1 MKHLK
6 KKKEF
11 HRARNQRKALMFGLL
26 SNFILSGKIKT
37 SEAKA
42 KEVKNTVD
50 RIINKAKEAQDSSKK
65 FSVVRYLEG
74 KISKPAIKKITS
86 DFIKEFSGR
95 KSGYA
100 QVVKLGARKGDASKM
115 AIVKFTE

>member
-11 HRARNQRKALMFGLL
+11 HRTRNQRKALMFGLL
-26 SNFILSGKIKT
+26 SNFILSGEIKT

-50 RIINKAKEAQDSSKK
+50 RIINKAKEVKDPAKK
-65 FSVVRYLEG
+65 FSIRRYLDG
-74 KISKPAIKKITS
+74 KISKPAIEKITG

-100 QVVKLGARKGDASKM
+100 RVVKLGARRGDASEM
-115 AIVKFTE
+115 AIVKFV

>member
-11 HRARNQRKALMFGLL
+11 HRTRNQRKALMFGLL
-26 SNFILSGKIKT
+26 SNLILSGKIKT

-42 KEVKNTVD
+42 KEVKNSID

-65 FSVVRYLEG
+65 FSVR
-74 KISKPAIKKITS
+74 KIS
-86 DFIKEFSGR
+86 
-95 KSGYA
+95 
-100 QVVKLGARKGDASKM
+100 
-115 AIVKFTE
+115 